1 LLYWFETVK
10 KIPLIIA
17 RFGQAF
23 KDMGGFQTTFLY
35 SGLTL
40 NQYGVGFAL
49 SCFKSC
55 PHKGSSET
63 DKVDE
68 INCYFVLKQ

>member
-1 LLYWFETVK
+1 MRHFVPSLLYWFETVK
-10 KIPLIIA
+10 RIPLIIA

-40 NQYGVGFAL
+40 NQYGVA
-49 SCFKSC
+49 S
-55 PHKGSSET
+55 P
-63 DKVDE
+63 
-68 INCYFVLKQ
+68 